1 MNSNEDTKD
10 LEVIADDGADDSV
23 TVDDFIRELEAKEKD
38 LHITSETTIIEIAQ
52 AFDDVNPPVFLN
64 IEPQSS
70 KAIEPAETIE
80 IPPVSSPADC
90 DEVVALQCE
99 VAELRDK
106 LAAMEDERADILMGA
121 QRRSKD
127 FDSYRARTER
137 ERTDMMESQICDLAG
152 RLLPALD
159 NLHRAIA
166 FAGGLPEEK
175 SEEFRHFFSGMVLVE
190 KQVGEILSDLGIE
203 AIPTVGE
210 SFDPHLHEAVATEPS
225 SEHPENTVTQELL
238 RGYRVGERVIRHSMV
253 KVAAASANPNEPRL
267 SPDDEPFETDPLSQ
281 EI

>member
-1 MNSNEDTKD
+1 MNSNEDIKD
-10 LEVIADDGADDSV
+10 LEVMADDGADDSV
-23 TVDDFIRELEAKEKD
+23 SVDDFIRELEAKEKD

-64 IEPQSS
+64 PEASS
-70 KAIEPAETIE
+70 AKAIEPVEKAVS
-80 IPPVSSPADC
+80 PPVPTPAD
-90 DEVVALQCE
+90 DGEVLALQCE

-106 LAAMEDERADILMGA
+106 LAAMVDERADILMGA

-137 ERTDMMESQICDLAG
+137 ERTDLMQSQVCDLAG

-166 FAGGLPEEK
+166 FAGELPEEK

-190 KQVGEILSDLGIE
+190 QQVGEILSDMGIE

-210 SFDPHLHEAVATEPS
+210 SFDPHLHEAVATEQS
-225 SEHPENTVTQELL
+225 AEHPANIVTQELL

-253 KVAAASANPNEPRL
+253 KVAAADADRSDMQNGPDEEPT
-267 SPDDEPFETDPLSQ
+267 ETDSPSQ